1 MSAFD
6 RAECCHELAEECRRL
21 SGMCRSA
28 AEMQIH
34 YSRMSEHYNTL
45 ADAELLGGLAYEP
58 LLPDD
63 KTSGA
68 ALNER
73 DDAMRQRRL
82 TIRPARAA
90 RERREAG
97 AVTTQV
103 RITN

>member
-21 SGMCRSA
+21 SRMCRS

-34 YSRMSEHYNTL
+34 YSQMSEHYNTL

-58 LLPDD
+58 LLPGDE
-63 KTSGA
+63 TSRT

-73 DDAMRQRRL
+73 HDATRQQRL
-82 TIRPARAA
+82 TIRPAQA
-90 RERREAG
+90 RERREAR
-97 AVTTQV
+97 AATTQA